1 MIHANIILT
10 VKPEF
15 ESDIDEIAG
24 LLTKAGQLS
33 RQEPGCKRFDIFHSQ
48 SDASVFLLSECW
60 DSQATLDAHREAEA
74 YTTIYVPKVRPR
86 VERVPH
92 VSTLLE

>member
-1 MIHANIILT
+1 MIHATIILT

-15 ESDIDEIAG
+15 ESDVDEIAG

-33 RQEPGCKRFDIFHSQ
+33 RQEPGCVRFDVFHSQ
-48 SDASVFLLSECW
+48 SNASVFLLSECW
-60 DSQATLDAHREAEA
+60 DSQETLDAHREAEA